1 MSNATSI
8 SIQTGSITQ
17 FGIFISSN
25 LSWKTLYTASSGRT
39 SFVWK
44 PPVLIPEHASQ
55 GAMQAFREIPI
66 KIVQYQNTALQL
78 KALRFQRLSE
88 PLHKYPVPAQTK
100 TFHNQWKAP
109 VLIPEHASQGAMQ
122 AFHSNE
128 NRAGSKYCTT
138 YLLDLWPFR
147 QISVWLYHCG
157 IMLRS
162 KIPVREISGE
172 SVDSLHHRSHP
183 PVLRRLFVFNIINQG
198 GKQWQPAAD
207 SVGTAEILTLSPID
221 ERFNTRYS

>member
-1 MSNATSI
+1 MPLLFQSKLGPSPNLES
-8 SIQTGSITQ
+8 SYLQ
-17 FGIFISSN
+17 IFLGRPYTPHQVNPCIN
-25 LSWKTLYTASSGRT
+25 TLYRLKLKP
-39 SFVWK
+39 FHNQWK
-44 PPVLIPEHASQ
+44 APVLIPEHASQ

-157 IMLRS
+157 IVITAQRHFLYFIHNCMQQ
-162 KIPVREISGE
+162 IPVDFI
-172 SVDSLHHRSHP
+172 L
-183 PVLRRLFVFNIINQG
+183 L
-198 GKQWQPAAD
+198 AA
-207 SVGTAEILTLSPID
+207 
-221 ERFNTRYS
+221 

>member
-1 MSNATSI
+1 MS
-8 SIQTGSITQ
+8 
-17 FGIFISSN
+17 
-25 LSWKTLYTASSGRT
+25 TLYTASSGRT

-55 GAMQAFREIPI
+55 GAMQAFRENPCI
-66 KIVQYQNTALQL
+66 NTLYRL
-78 KALRFQRLSE
+78 KLK
-88 PLHKYPVPAQTK
+88 P
-100 TFHNQWKAP
+100 FHNQWKAP